1 MNRIPARLEQ
11 AVANRVDTGASHGRP
26 LTWRIGMTAPVFER
40 GLGPFLIQRSATF
53 GILRI
58 DRSRV
63 SISYETTKARHTT
76 NNAFTISQTSSHP
89 IIPT

>member
-1 MNRIPARLEQ
+1 MNRIPTRLEL

-26 LTWRIGMTAPVFER
+26 PDLAHWNDGPSFER

-53 GILRI
+53 DILRI

-76 NNAFTISQTSSHP
+76 NNAFTISQTSNHP